1 MEESNARRFSVFNK
15 LEDWTR
21 LFLRLSD
28 IFPVVLRN
36 PNIKS
41 NLYNNYTIWPRK
53 VITYGL
59 LTAGAFWTNVKMI
72 VTNMMLLTSLSMFF
86 RCIYEYQEAKIRVL
100 GMSDLTFIQLIET
113 AVIQLQLH

>member
-1 MEESNARRFSVFNK
+1 
-15 LEDWTR
+15 
-21 LFLRLSD
+21 
-28 IFPVVLRN
+28 
-36 PNIKS
+36 
-41 NLYNNYTIWPRK
+41 
-53 VITYGL
+53 
-59 LTAGAFWTNVKMI
+59 MI